1 MNVYLNIERTA
12 HRDSSVIYLDRKP
25 AINGQNDPTQ
35 ASKIKKDENRM
46 LKKWTIAIDDSAND
60 ESPSTT
66 SNRGLK

>member
-1 MNVYLNIERTA
+1 MTHFVSLANAGNQCLTNMNVYLNIERTA

-46 LKKWTIAIDDSAND
+46 LKK
-60 ESPSTT
+60 
-66 SNRGLK
+66 